1 MKYKYYF
8 FFCYFLSI
16 ETRFGGGKIFW
27 WAKKRNGENR
37 AKYQWRFKH
46 IIGCYNVHV
55 TLTILIVL
63 ILSTM
68 GDR

>member
-8 FFCYFLSI
+8 FSVISYPLKQV
-16 ETRFGGGKIFW
+16 GGGKIFW